1 MLMQAMT
8 VTDSPDLSAV
18 DAPAPGA
25 RTPAPAFPPGSAA
38 LSPVLG
44 RYFERTWVTGE
55 GHRLTDVAGNTY
67 LDFACGIAVTGLGH
81 GHPRVNAAIH
91 QQVDRLVH
99 VSNGLGYLEPV
110 SALAEALAAT
120 LPDPLDTVF
129 FGNSGA
135 EAVEAALKLA
145 RRVTGRSGYVAFRG
159 GFHGRTYGA
168 ASVTSSNENYRAGY
182 EPLLPGVVLAPF
194 PDVHVEPEAA
204 NAAALG
210 ALDRLLAGDASPGD
224 VAAVIVEPIQGE
236 GGVNPAPAAF
246 LRGLRERCDAMGAL
260 LIVDEVQTG
269 LARTGSMWAFEAA
282 GIVPDVVCIGKAL
295 ANGLPLA
302 AIVSARELQA
312 RWGLGAHGS
321 TFGGNPVACAAGLAV
336 LATIADEGLVANAA
350 ARGAEL
356 AAGLQA
362 LATADPRLSQ
372 VRGRGL
378 MIGVETAPE
387 LAPELIARCADLG
400 LLLLT
405 AGADHEVV
413 RWLPPLDVS
422 SAEIGE
428 ALDVFEGALAG
439 A

>member
-1 MLMQAMT
+1 MLMQPMT
-8 VTDSPDLSAV
+8 TTDAPELLAADAPGPDGRV
-18 DAPAPGA
+18 PAPGL
-25 RTPAPAFPPGSAA
+25 PPGSAA

-44 RYFERTWVTGE
+44 RYFERTWVSGA
-55 GHRLTDVAGNTY
+55 GHRLTDAAGNTY

-91 QQVDRLVH
+91 EQVDRLVH

-110 SALAEALAAT
+110 SALAAALAAT

-129 FGNSGA
+129 FVNSGA
-135 EAVEAALKLA
+135 EAVEAALKMA
-145 RRVTGRSGYVAFRG
+145 RRVSGRPGYVAFRG
-159 GFHGRTYGA
+159 AFHGRTFGA
-168 ASVTSSNENYRAGY
+168 ASVTSSSDNYRVGY

-204 NAAALG
+204 SAAALG
-210 ALDRLLAGDASPGD
+210 ALDRLLGSEVSAGD

-236 GGVNPAPAAF
+236 GGVNPAPVAF
-246 LRGLRERCDAMGAL
+246 LRGLRERCDATGIL

-269 LARTGSMWAFEAA
+269 LARTGSIWAFEAA

-302 AIVSARELQA
+302 AMVSARGLQD

-356 AAGLQA
+356 EGGLLA
-362 LATADPRLSQ
+362 LAAVDPRLVQ

-387 LAPELIARCADLG
+387 LAPELIGRCADLG

-405 AGADHEVV
+405 AGANHEVV

-422 SAEIGE
+422 AAEIGE
-428 ALDVFEGALAG
+428 ALDVFEGSLAG